1 MFAVALSGDGKTAVS
16 GSEDNTLKVWDVARG
31 ACLASFTADG
41 ALLSVALRGDRVFA
55 GDRFGHVHL
64 FALKL

>member
-1 MFAVALSGDGKTAVS
+1 VALSEDGKTAVS
-16 GSEDNTLKVWDVARG
+16 GSDDNTLKVWDVARG

-41 ALLSVALRGDRVFA
+41 ALVCVALKGDRVFA
-55 GDRFGHVHL
+55 GDALGHVHL